1 VVLAK
6 TNLGYLNRS
15 KNLFDWGSLRLNTPV
30 VSHMFNISGHNVNFV
45 CGLVDELINQ

>member
-15 KNLFDWGSLRLNTPV
+15 RNFFDWGGLPGPPLKTP
-30 VSHMFNISGHNVNFV
+30 MYNISVHNVNFV
-45 CGLVDELINQ
+45 CGLVDESIDQ